1 MTKTKLLHFFTLL
14 MLIIFSINI
23 GNFYLITKDKAPSFD
38 EINMKIASQKP
49 FANIW
54 LGRDTISFVEFV
66 KIGIKKIKKEK
77 IKKTSINKENDGF
90 YLRNHHG
97 ILNLQLAKIVNSDQI
112 YGINKQNLL
121 IIILLVLS
129 FTIASCRKKFSFF
142 YHTNLIIFFISTP
155 LFLHSLTGPTHH
167 LLLGFALTIMSISLI
182 DYELTKKKRYIYLL
196 IIGFAISILAIET
209 SIFFIFFFTLFFFI
223 NFKENLNFKNI
234 IKFVAFLLLII
245 LVLYPGFYY
254 GLDVFK
260 SIFMLIY
267 RIVFDSSLSFG
278 DSGSTQL
285 LNQIFRENLIFIAF
299 ALVVNIFF
307 LKEIK
312 KYKTIYFLFFSG
324 IAYNMFFLGNLFDQS
339 YLFPGLVLIMLS
351 LITLIKEFPMKLNN
365 ILIIL
370 VVPIFIMTQINFY
383 LSNQKIESNYNV
395 FLEKITGHTN
405 ADNFK
410 NDIYVINKYVEKK
423 ILDSDKKTNNKKI
436 KIYSDFP
443 RLFHLNNLKFI
454 KIIKESYIDNNEI
467 IIRNNFDQFNLFG
480 SNIIKEKIN
489 LIFIFQKRLVTDNV
503 YTSLYNEGF
512 IKEKLNIN
520 NFIIFQK

>member
-1 MTKTKLLHFFTLL
+1 MAKTKLLHFFTLL

-49 FANIW
+49 FADIW

-182 DYELTKKKRYIYLL
+182 DYEVTKKKRYIYLL

-223 NFKENLNFKNI
+223 NFKENLN
-234 IKFVAFLLLII
+234 
-245 LVLYPGFYY
+245 
-254 GLDVFK
+254 
-260 SIFMLIY
+260 
-267 RIVFDSSLSFG
+267 
-278 DSGSTQL
+278 
-285 LNQIFRENLIFIAF
+285 
-299 ALVVNIFF
+299 
-307 LKEIK
+307 LKI
-312 KYKTIYFLFFSG
+312 
-324 IAYNMFFLGNLFDQS
+324 
-339 YLFPGLVLIMLS
+339 
-351 LITLIKEFPMKLNN
+351 
-365 ILIIL
+365 
-370 VVPIFIMTQINFY
+370 
-383 LSNQKIESNYNV
+383 
-395 FLEKITGHTN
+395 
-405 ADNFK
+405 
-410 NDIYVINKYVEKK
+410 
-423 ILDSDKKTNNKKI
+423 
-436 KIYSDFP
+436 
-443 RLFHLNNLKFI
+443 
-454 KIIKESYIDNNEI
+454 
-467 IIRNNFDQFNLFG
+467 
-480 SNIIKEKIN
+480 
-489 LIFIFQKRLVTDNV
+489 
-503 YTSLYNEGF
+503 
-512 IKEKLNIN
+512 
-520 NFIIFQK
+520 